1 MKNKDWLPKSVNYL
15 TQTAALMGLEVQ
27 GFNLHNNVHLT
38 HKTGGL
44 NENNDLFEKQLQA
57 MHLNQT
63 MAQHTQH

>member
-44 NENNDLFEKQLQA
+44 NPCTVYPCKPDIFAETYELVEGN
-57 MHLNQT
+57 
-63 MAQHTQH
+63 